1 MMRDKVQKTLAS
13 LALLLGIAH
22 IGFGLFVFKTL
33 NLEVF
38 WFLGF
43 GLAIIVT
50 ALANFSPQNH
60 VALKIQNGLM
70 LLFISALLFMAPQPQ
85 VLLGCILFAGLLV
98 LSFYRETVKV

>member
-1 MMRDKVQKTLAS
+1 MRDKVQKTLAS

-50 ALANFSPQNH
+50 ALANLTHERHFI
-60 VALKIQNGLM
+60 LKIQNGLM

-85 VLLGCILFAGLLV
+85 VLLGCALFAGLFI
-98 LSFYRETVKV
+98 LSLSKRSI